1 MCIMFSKRI
10 RSIREK
16 RSLHQI
22 DVANMA
28 KVTLQTYQKWES
40 GKTEPKATQ
49 IEMLAKGLGVPVES
63 LFQDSEITVS
73 QETRHKIIETEKLS
87 EEEKQCL
94 NMFLEAMLIR
104 HYSKSVS
111 TTLGL

>member
-1 MCIMFSKRI
+1 MFSKRI
-10 RSIREK
+10 RSIREEK
-16 RSLHQI
+16 SLNQI
-22 DVANMA
+22 DVAELA

-49 IEMLAKGLGVPVES
+49 IEMLAKGLGVPIEA
-63 LFQDSEITVS
+63 LFQDKYVS
-73 QETRHKIIETEKLS
+73 VRDETKHKLIEAEKLS
-87 EEEKQCL
+87 EDEKQCL

>member
-1 MCIMFSKRI
+1 MFSTRI
-10 RSIREK
+10 RSIREGK
-16 RSLHQI
+16 SLHQI
-22 DVANMA
+22 DVAELA

-49 IEMLAKGLGVPVES
+49 IEMLAKGLGVPIEA
-63 LFQDSEITVS
+63 LFKDTDISVRD
-73 QETRHKIIETEKLS
+73 ETKHKLIEAEKLS
-87 EEEKQCL
+87 DEEKKCL

-104 HYSKSVS
+104 HYSKTVS